1 MPAPEYT
8 MSEVVSIGVVGLT
21 VAVGV
26 GVSTGVS
33 SLIQPANITAVAIAT
48 MAIIPKIFFLFILFS
63 PSICDIKLFGI
74 KRFMVFFHAGFTA
87 TFLSRKNIIL

>member
-8 MSEVVSIGVVGLT
+8 MSEEVPVGVVGLT

-48 MAIIPKIFFLFILFS
+48 IAIIPKIFFLPILFS
-63 PSICDIKLFGI
+63 PFFDMQYKTIRYKKVNGFFTIKL
-74 KRFMVFFHAGFTA
+74 
-87 TFLSRKNIIL
+87 